1 MKTLSLKDIKRIE
14 NGDNAPLAKVYLENK
29 SYCLL
34 TLRKAQRFALQ
45 DIEDA
50 YQEAIFILRTKIID
64 QKFENK
70 NIASYLL
77 TVTWNLLRNQYRR
90 NNRVISLN
98 GSEIELY
105 FLDKIEEDT
114 DNWTDEEE
122 KKLQV
127 IEEAL
132 EALSPKCQ
140 AFLRQYYKE
149 GMSLKRMYE
158 ISDYSTY
165 NSIKST
171 KCRCCKNFKK
181 KLKEVLDKYYRPIH
195 SNG

>member
-1 MKTLSLKDIKRIE
+1 MKTLSLKDIKRIQ
-14 NGDNAPLAKVYLENK
+14 NGDNAPLAEVYLENK

-34 TLRKAQRFALQ
+34 TLRKTQRFALE

-50 YQEAIFILRTKIID
+50 YQEAIFILRTKIIE

-70 NIASYLL
+70 NIASYVL
-77 TVTWNLLRNQYRR
+77 TVTLNLLRNQYRKKK
-90 NNRVISLN
+90 RVISFN
-98 GSEIELY
+98 GTEIKLY
-105 FLDKIEEDT
+105 KIEDDT

-122 KKLQV
+122 KKLQ
-127 IEEAL
+127 IIQEAL
-132 EALSPKCQ
+132 KALSPKCQ
-140 AFLRQYYKE
+140 EFLTQYYKE
-149 GMSLKRMYE
+149 VMSLKRMYE

-171 KCRCCKNFKK
+171 KCRCCKKFKD
-181 KLKEVLDKYYRPIH
+181 KLKETLDQYYAPIH